1 MGWKFWNNMK
11 GAKDSEGRSARLP
24 GIKELPSH
32 IGMHLVV
39 KEKLDPDWVWELK
52 IVKCQRG
59 EDKKIYDFRVF
70 SRKQAADAGVR
81 IVDYHSL
88 TTHPQLILY
97 FGHSNKTGTVFS
109 IEKGD
114 SLKAA

>member
-1 MGWKFWNNMK
+1 MGWKFWRNMN
-11 GAKDSEGRSARLP
+11 GAKDSKGHSVRLP

-39 KEKLDPDWVWELK
+39 KEKLDPDWAWELRMV
-52 IVKCQRG
+52 ICRRD
-59 EDKKIYDFRVF
+59 EDKTIFDFRVF

-81 IVDYHSL
+81 VTDYHSL
-88 TTHPQLILY
+88 STHPELILY
-97 FGHSNKTGTVFS
+97 FGHSNKTGTVFH